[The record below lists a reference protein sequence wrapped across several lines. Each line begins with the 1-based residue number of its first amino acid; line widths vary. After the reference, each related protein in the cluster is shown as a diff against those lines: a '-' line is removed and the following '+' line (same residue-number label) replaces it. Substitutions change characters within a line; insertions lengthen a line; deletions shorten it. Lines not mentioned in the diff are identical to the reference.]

1 MSTGTFI
8 TEDLGTNSGAE
19 NISLID
25 VAGYLPENVVPA
37 DYFAQYVAEEDRTSN
52 IMFKAPKFRH
62 HLAAG
67 ESAADM
73 AERAVAPILER
84 QGRDVLRDIDILIVH
99 TQLPETGIVGNGG
112 EVAARLGISPEW
124 LIDLHNG
131 GCAAFVHGMK
141 LARQIMRGSDAKSAL
156 IVTISNVAGQVFTQE
171 QVRGKPQAAI
181 PGDGAGA
188 GLLVKSGV
196 SPILD
201 IETRHL
207 PEFAGQMTVIA
218 DPPRK
223 YWEAGSGQ
231 MHVGFTESK
240 IAKVLQRGNR
250 IVPEVAHTVCKR
262 IGVPS
267 DRLDLLVTNQ
277 PNRAFL
283 RNWRDALM
291 LPQDRHPDTFE
302 ECGNLFAAGIPVT
315 FDRAVD
321 EGRVPA
327 GSVVMLAGFAHAGD
341 FAAAAAVRW
350 GGR

>member
-1 MSTGTFI
+1 MSTV
-8 TEDLGTNSGAE
+8 
-19 NISLID
+19 SLID
-25 VAGYLPENVVPA
+25 VAGYLPENIVPA
-37 DYFAQYVAEEDRTSN
+37 DYFAQYADPDEVTSN
-52 IMFKAPKFRH
+52 IMFKSPKFRRH
-62 HLAAG
+62 IAPG
-67 ESAADM
+67 ETPADM

-84 QGRDVLRDIDILIVH
+84 QGRDVLRTIDILIVH
-99 TQLPETGIVGNGG
+99 TQLPEVAIVGNGG

-131 GCAAFVHGMK
+131 GCASFVHGMK
-141 LARQIMRGSDAKSAL
+141 LARQILLSSEARSAL
-156 IVTISNVAGQVFTQE
+156 VVTVQNAAGQIFTQE
-171 QVRGKPQAAI
+171 QVRGKAQAAI

-188 GLLVKSGV
+188 GLLVKSGD

-207 PEFAGQMTVIA
+207 PEFAGQMTAIA
-218 DPPRK
+218 EPPRR

-250 IVPEVAHTVCKR
+250 LVPEVADAVCRR
-262 IGVPS
+262 IGVQS
-267 DRLDLLVTNQ
+267 RELDLLVTNQ

-283 RNWRDALM
+283 RNWRDALQ
-291 LPQDRHPDTFE
+291 LPQDKHPDTFDD
-302 ECGNLFAAGIPVT
+302 CGNLFGAGIPVT

-327 GSVVMLAGFAHAGD
+327 GSLVMFAGFAHAGD

>member
-1 MSTGTFI
+1 MSADTV
-8 TEDLGTNSGAE
+8 
-19 NISLID
+19 SLLD
-25 VAGYLPENVVPA
+25 VAGYLPETIVSA
-37 DYFAQYVAEEDRTSN
+37 DYFAQYADPDEVTSN
-52 IMFKAPKFRH
+52 LMFKAPKFRRH
-62 HLAAG
+62 VAPG
-67 ESAADM
+67 ETPADM
-73 AERAVAPILER
+73 AERAVAPILDR
-84 QGRDVLRDIDILIVH
+84 HGRDVLRGIDILIVH
-99 TQLPETGIVGNGG
+99 TQLPDIGIVGSGG
-112 EVAARLGISPEW
+112 DVAARLGIAPEW

-131 GCAAFVHGMK
+131 GCASFVYGMK
-141 LARQIMRGSDAKSAL
+141 LARQILLSSDARSAL
-156 IVTISNVAGQVFTQE
+156 VVTIQNVAGQVFTQE
-171 QVRGKPQAAI
+171 QVRGKAQAAI

-188 GLLVKSGV
+188 GLLVKSGD

-218 DPPRK
+218 DPPRR
-223 YWEAGSGQ
+223 YWEAGSGE

-250 IVPEVAHTVCKR
+250 LVPEVASAVCGR
-262 IGVPS
+262 IGVPTQ
-267 DRLDLLVTNQ
+267 DLDLLVTNQ

-283 RNWRDALM
+283 RNWRDALQ
-291 LPQDRHPDTFE
+291 LPQERHPDTFDD
-302 ECGNLFAAGIPVT
+302 CGNLFGAGIPVT

-341 FAAAAAVRW
+341 FAGAAALRW

>member
-1 MSTGTFI
+1 MDELSMSTDTV
-8 TEDLGTNSGAE
+8 
-19 NISLID
+19 SLID
-25 VAGYLPENVVPA
+25 VSGYLPENIVAA
-37 DYFAQYVAEEDRTSN
+37 DYFVQHADPDEVTSN

-62 HLAAG
+62 HIAAG
-67 ESAADM
+67 ETPADM

-84 QGRDVLRDIDILIVH
+84 QGRDVLRDIDVLIVH
-99 TQLPETGIVGNGG
+99 TQLPEVAIVGNGG

-141 LARQIMRGSDAKSAL
+141 LARQILLSSPARSAL
-156 IVTISNVAGQVFTQE
+156 VVTVQNAAGQIFTQE
-171 QVRGKPQAAI
+171 QVRGKAQAAI

-188 GLLVKSGV
+188 GLLVKSGD

-207 PEFAGQMTVIA
+207 PEFAGQMTAIA
-218 DPPRK
+218 EPPRR
-223 YWEAGSGQ
+223 YWEAGAGQ

-250 IVPEVAHTVCKR
+250 LVPEVAHTVCKR
-262 IGVPS
+262 IGVKS
-267 DRLDLLVTNQ
+267 EDLDLLVTNQ

-283 RNWRDALM
+283 RNWRDALQ
-291 LPQDRHPDTFE
+291 LPQERHPDTFD
-302 ECGNLFAAGIPVT
+302 ECGNLFGAGIPVT

-327 GSVVMLAGFAHAGD
+327 GSVVMFAGFAHAGD

>member
-1 MSTGTFI
+1 MSTV
-8 TEDLGTNSGAE
+8 
-19 NISLID
+19 SLID
-25 VAGYLPENVVPA
+25 VAGYLPENIVSA
-37 DYFAQYVAEEDRTSN
+37 DYFAQYADPADVTANT
-52 IMFKAPKFRH
+52 MFKAPKFRH
-62 HLAAG
+62 HIAPG
-67 ESAADM
+67 ETPADM
-73 AERAVAPILER
+73 AERAVAPILAR
-84 QGRDVLRDIDILIVH
+84 QGREVLGDIDILIVH

-112 EVAARLGISPEW
+112 EVAARLGIKPEW

-141 LARQIMRGSDAKSAL
+141 LARQLLLSTDAKAAL
-156 IVTISNVAGQVFTQE
+156 IVTVQNVAGQVFTQE

-188 GLLVKSGV
+188 GLLVKSGD

-201 IETRHL
+201 IETKHL

-218 DPPRK
+218 DPPRR
-223 YWEAGSGQ
+223 YWEAGAGQ

-240 IAKVLQRGNR
+240 IAKVLGRGNR
-250 IVPEVAHTVCKR
+250 IVPEVAHAVCGR
-262 IGVPS
+262 LGVAS
-267 DRLDLLVTNQ
+267 SELDLLVTNQ

-283 RNWRDALM
+283 RNWRDALL
-291 LPQDRHPDTFE
+291 LPPERHPDTFD

-327 GSVVMLAGFAHAGD
+327 GSLVMFAGFAHAGD

>member
-1 MSTGTFI
+1 MSTV
-8 TEDLGTNSGAE
+8 
-19 NISLID
+19 SLID
-25 VAGYLPENVVPA
+25 VAGYLPENIVPA
-37 DYFAQYVAEEDRTSN
+37 DYFVQYADPDEVTSN
-52 IMFKAPKFRH
+52 LMFKAPKFRRH
-62 HLAAG
+62 IAPG
-67 ESAADM
+67 ETPADM

-84 QGRDVLRDIDILIVH
+84 QGRDVLRSIDILIVH
-99 TQLPETGIVGNGG
+99 TQLPEVAIVGNGG

-131 GCAAFVHGMK
+131 GCASFVHGMK
-141 LARQIMRGSDAKSAL
+141 LARQILLSSEARSAL
-156 IVTISNVAGQVFTQE
+156 VVTVQNAAGQIFTQE
-171 QVRGKPQAAI
+171 QVRGKAQAAI

-188 GLLVKSGV
+188 GLIVKSGD

-207 PEFAGQMTVIA
+207 PEFAGQMTAIA
-218 DPPRK
+218 EPPRR

-250 IVPEVAHTVCKR
+250 LVPEVADAVCKR
-262 IGVPS
+262 IGVKS
-267 DRLDLLVTNQ
+267 QELDLLVTNQ

-283 RNWRDALM
+283 RNWRDALQ
-291 LPQDRHPDTFE
+291 LPQDKHPDTFDD
-302 ECGNLFAAGIPVT
+302 CGNLFGAGIPVT

-321 EGRVPA
+321 EGRVPT
-327 GSVVMLAGFAHAGD
+327 GSLVMFAGFAHAGD

>member
-1 MSTGTFI
+1 MSTDTV
-8 TEDLGTNSGAE
+8 
-19 NISLID
+19 SLVDI
-25 VAGYLPENVVPA
+25 AGYLPENVVSA
-37 DYFAQYVAEEDRTSN
+37 DYFARYADPEDVTGSL
-52 IMFKAPKFRH
+52 MFKAPKFRRH
-62 HLAAG
+62 VAPG
-67 ESAADM
+67 ETPADM
-73 AERAVAPILER
+73 AERAIAPILAR
-84 QGRDVLRDIDILIVH
+84 RGREVLREVDILIVH

-112 EVAARLGISPEW
+112 EVAARLGINPEW

-131 GCAAFVHGMK
+131 GCAAFVHAMK
-141 LARQIMRGSDAKSAL
+141 LARQLLISTDARSAL
-156 IVTISNVAGQVFTQE
+156 IVTVQNSAGQIFTQE

-188 GLLVKSGV
+188 GLLVKSGA

-207 PEFAGQMTVIA
+207 PEFAGQMTVLA
-218 DPPRK
+218 DPPRR
-223 YWEAGSGQ
+223 YWEAGPGQ

-240 IAKVLQRGNR
+240 IAKVLGRGNR
-250 IVPEVAHTVCKR
+250 IVPEVTQAVCR
-262 IGVPS
+262 RLGIPS
-267 DRLDLLVTNQ
+267 TELDLLVTNQ

-283 RNWRDALM
+283 RNWRDALQ
-291 LPQDRHPDTFE
+291 LPAERHPDTFD

-327 GSVVMLAGFAHAGD
+327 GALVVFAGFAHAGD

>member
-1 MSTGTFI
+1 MSTV
-8 TEDLGTNSGAE
+8 
-19 NISLID
+19 SLID
-25 VAGYLPENVVPA
+25 VAGYLPENIVPA
-37 DYFAQYVAEEDRTSN
+37 DYFAQYADPDEVTSN
-52 IMFKAPKFRH
+52 FMFKAPKFRH
-62 HLAAG
+62 HVAPG
-67 ESAADM
+67 ETPADM
-73 AERAVAPILER
+73 AERAVAPILGR
-84 QGRDVLRDIDILIVH
+84 QGREVLRDIDILIVH
-99 TQLPETGIVGNGG
+99 TQLPELGVVGNGG
-112 EVAARLGISPEW
+112 EVANRLGIKPEW

-131 GCAAFVHGMK
+131 GCASFVYGMK
-141 LARQIMRGSDAKSAL
+141 LARQILLSSDARSAL
-156 IVTISNVAGQVFTQE
+156 VVTVQNVAGQVFTQE
-171 QVRGKPQAAI
+171 QVRGKAQAAI

-188 GLLVKSGV
+188 GLLVKSGD

-218 DPPRK
+218 DPPRR
-223 YWEAGSGQ
+223 YWEAGTGQ

-250 IVPEVAHTVCKR
+250 LVPEVAQAVCKR
-262 IGVPS
+262 IDVAS
-267 DRLDLLVTNQ
+267 QDLDLLVTNQ

-283 RNWRDALM
+283 RNWRDALQ
-291 LPQDRHPDTFE
+291 LPPEKHPDTFDD
-302 ECGNLFAAGIPVT
+302 CGNLFGAGIPVT

-341 FAAAAAVRW
+341 FAGAAAVRW

>member
-1 MSTGTFI
+1 MSTDTV
-8 TEDLGTNSGAE
+8 
-19 NISLID
+19 SLLD
-25 VAGYLPENVVPA
+25 VSGYLPENIVSA
-37 DYFAQYVAEEDRTSN
+37 DYFAQFADPDEVTSN
-52 IMFKAPKFRH
+52 LMFKAPKFRRH
-62 HLAAG
+62 VAPD
-67 ESAADM
+67 ETPADM
-73 AERAVAPILER
+73 AERAVAPILAR

-99 TQLPETGIVGNGG
+99 TQLPDIGIVGSGG
-112 EVAARLGISPEW
+112 DVAKRLGIAPEW

-131 GCAAFVHGMK
+131 GCASFVYGMK
-141 LARQIMRGSDAKSAL
+141 LARQILLSSDARSAL
-156 IVTISNVAGQVFTQE
+156 IVTIQNVAGQVFTQE
-171 QVRGKPQAAI
+171 QVRGKAQAAI

-188 GLLVKSGV
+188 GLLVKSGD

-218 DPPRK
+218 DPPRR
-223 YWEAGSGQ
+223 YWEAGSGE

-250 IVPEVAHTVCKR
+250 LVPEVANTVCGR
-262 IGVPS
+262 IGVPAQ
-267 DRLDLLVTNQ
+267 DLDLLVTNQ

-283 RNWRDALM
+283 RNWRDALQ
-291 LPQDRHPDTFE
+291 LPPERHPDTFDD
-302 ECGNLFAAGIPVT
+302 CGNLFGAGIPVT

-327 GSVVMLAGFAHAGD
+327 GSLVMFAGFAHAGD
-341 FAAAAAVRW
+341 FAGAAAVRW

>member
-1 MSTGTFI
+1 MSTDT
-8 TEDLGTNSGAE
+8 
-19 NISLID
+19 ISLID
-25 VAGYLPENVVPA
+25 IAGYLPENVVSA
-37 DYFAQYVAEEDRTSN
+37 DYFAQYADPADVTGN
-52 IMFKAPKFRH
+52 LMFKAPKFRRH
-62 HLAAG
+62 VAAG
-67 ESAADM
+67 ETPADM
-73 AERAVAPILER
+73 AERAVAPILAR
-84 QGRDVLRDIDILIVH
+84 RGREVLREIDILIVH

-112 EVAARLGISPEW
+112 EVAARLGINPEW

-131 GCAAFVHGMK
+131 GCAAFVHAMK
-141 LARQIMRGSDAKSAL
+141 LARQLLASTDARSAL
-156 IVTISNVAGQVFTQE
+156 IVTVQNSAGQIFTQE

-188 GLLVKSGV
+188 GLLVKSGD

-207 PEFAGQMTVIA
+207 PEFAGQMTVLA
-218 DPPRK
+218 DPPRR
-223 YWEAGSGQ
+223 YWEAGPGQ

-240 IAKVLQRGNR
+240 IAKVLGRGNR
-250 IVPEVAHTVCKR
+250 IVPEVAQAVCAR

-267 DRLDLLVTNQ
+267 TELDLLVTNQ

-283 RNWRDALM
+283 RNWRDALQ
-291 LPQDRHPDTFE
+291 LPAERHPDTFD

-327 GSVVMLAGFAHAGD
+327 GALVVFAGFAHAGD

>member
-1 MSTGTFI
+1 MSTV
-8 TEDLGTNSGAE
+8 
-19 NISLID
+19 SLID

-37 DYFAQYVAEEDRTSN
+37 DYFAQYADPDEVTSN
-52 IMFKAPKFRH
+52 FMFKAPKFRH
-62 HLAAG
+62 HIAPG
-67 ESAADM
+67 ETPADM
-73 AERAVAPILER
+73 AERAVAPILAR
-84 QGRDVLRDIDILIVH
+84 HGREVLREVDILIVH
-99 TQLPETGIVGNGG
+99 TQLPELGVVGNGG
-112 EVAARLGISPEW
+112 EVAARLGIKPEW

-131 GCAAFVHGMK
+131 GCASFVYGMK
-141 LARQIMRGSDAKSAL
+141 LARQILLSSDARSAL
-156 IVTISNVAGQVFTQE
+156 VVTVQNVAGQVFTQE
-171 QVRGKPQAAI
+171 QVRGKAQAAI

-188 GLLVKSGV
+188 GLLVKSGD

-218 DPPRK
+218 DPPRR
-223 YWEAGSGQ
+223 YWEAGTGQ

-250 IVPEVAHTVCKR
+250 LVPEVAQAVCKR
-262 IGVPS
+262 IDVAS
-267 DRLDLLVTNQ
+267 QDLDLLVTNQ

-283 RNWRDALM
+283 RNWRDALQ
-291 LPQDRHPDTFE
+291 LPPEKHPDTFDD
-302 ECGNLFAAGIPVT
+302 CGNLFGAGIPVT

-341 FAAAAAVRW
+341 FAGAAAVRW

>member
-1 MSTGTFI
+1 MSTV
-8 TEDLGTNSGAE
+8 
-19 NISLID
+19 SLID
-25 VAGYLPENVVPA
+25 VAGYLPENIVPA
-37 DYFAQYVAEEDRTSN
+37 DYFAQYADPDEVTSN
-52 IMFKAPKFRH
+52 LMFKSPKFRRH
-62 HLAAG
+62 IAPG
-67 ESAADM
+67 ETPADM

-84 QGRDVLRDIDILIVH
+84 QGRDVLRSIDILIVH
-99 TQLPETGIVGNGG
+99 TQLPEVAIVGNGG

-131 GCAAFVHGMK
+131 GCASFVHGMK
-141 LARQIMRGSDAKSAL
+141 LARQILLSSEARSAL
-156 IVTISNVAGQVFTQE
+156 VVTVQNAAGQIFTQE
-171 QVRGKPQAAI
+171 QVRGKAQAAI

-188 GLLVKSGV
+188 GLLVKSGD

-207 PEFAGQMTVIA
+207 PEFAGQMTAIA
-218 DPPRK
+218 EPPRR

-250 IVPEVAHTVCKR
+250 LVPEVADAVCKR
-262 IGVPS
+262 IGVKS
-267 DRLDLLVTNQ
+267 QELDLLVTNQ

-283 RNWRDALM
+283 RNWRDALQ
-291 LPQDRHPDTFE
+291 LPRDKHPDTFDD
-302 ECGNLFAAGIPVT
+302 CGNLFGAGIPVT

-327 GSVVMLAGFAHAGD
+327 GSLVMFAGFAHAGD

>member
-1 MSTGTFI
+1 MDELSMSTDTV
-8 TEDLGTNSGAE
+8 
-19 NISLID
+19 SLID
-25 VAGYLPENVVPA
+25 VAGYLPENIVAA
-37 DYFAQYVAEEDRTSN
+37 DYFAQYADPDEVTSN
-52 IMFKAPKFRH
+52 LMFKAPKFRRH
-62 HLAAG
+62 IAPG
-67 ESAADM
+67 EKPADM

-84 QGRDVLRDIDILIVH
+84 QGRNVLRDIDVLIVH
-99 TQLPETGIVGNGG
+99 TQLPEIAIVGNGG

-131 GCAAFVHGMK
+131 GCASFVYGMK
-141 LARQIMRGSDAKSAL
+141 LARQILLSTDARSAL
-156 IVTISNVAGQVFTQE
+156 VVTVQNAAGQIFTQE
-171 QVRGKPQAAI
+171 QVRGKAQAAI

-188 GLLVKSGV
+188 GLLVKSGA

-218 DPPRK
+218 DPPRR
-223 YWEAGSGQ
+223 YWEAGAGE

-250 IVPEVAHTVCKR
+250 LVPEVAEAVCKR
-262 IGVPS
+262 IGVTSPE
-267 DRLDLLVTNQ
+267 LDLLVTNQ

-283 RNWRDALM
+283 RNWRDALQ
-291 LPQDRHPDTFE
+291 LPPERHPDTFDD
-302 ECGNLFAAGIPVT
+302 CGNLFGAGIPVT

-327 GSVVMLAGFAHAGD
+327 GALVMFAGFAHAGD
-341 FAAAAAVRW
+341 FAGAAAVRW

>member
-1 MSTGTFI
+1 MSTV
-8 TEDLGTNSGAE
+8 
-19 NISLID
+19 SLID
-25 VAGYLPENVVPA
+25 VAGYLPENIVPA
-37 DYFAQYVAEEDRTSN
+37 DYFAQYADPDEVTSN
-52 IMFKAPKFRH
+52 FMFKAPKFRH
-62 HLAAG
+62 HVAPG
-67 ESAADM
+67 ETPADM
-73 AERAVAPILER
+73 AERAVAPILGR
-84 QGRDVLRDIDILIVH
+84 QGREVLRDIDILIVH
-99 TQLPETGIVGNGG
+99 TQLPELGVVGNGG
-112 EVAARLGISPEW
+112 EVAARLGIKPEW

-131 GCAAFVHGMK
+131 GCASFVYGMK
-141 LARQIMRGSDAKSAL
+141 LARQILLSSDARSAL
-156 IVTISNVAGQVFTQE
+156 VVTVQNVAGQVFTQE
-171 QVRGKPQAAI
+171 QVRGKAQAAI

-188 GLLVKSGV
+188 GLLVKSGD

-218 DPPRK
+218 DPPRR
-223 YWEAGSGQ
+223 YWEAGTGQ

-250 IVPEVAHTVCKR
+250 LVPEVAQAVCKR
-262 IGVPS
+262 IDVAS
-267 DRLDLLVTNQ
+267 QDLDLLVTNQ

-283 RNWRDALM
+283 RNWRDALQ
-291 LPQDRHPDTFE
+291 LPPEKHPDTFDD
-302 ECGNLFAAGIPVT
+302 CGNLFGAGIPVT

-341 FAAAAAVRW
+341 FAGAAAVRW

>member
-1 MSTGTFI
+1 MSTDTV
-8 TEDLGTNSGAE
+8 
-19 NISLID
+19 SLVDI
-25 VAGYLPENVVPA
+25 AGYLPENVVSA
-37 DYFAQYVAEEDRTSN
+37 DYFARYADPQDVTGN
-52 IMFKAPKFRH
+52 LMFKAPKFRRH
-62 HLAAG
+62 VAPG
-67 ESAADM
+67 ETPADM
-73 AERAVAPILER
+73 AERAVAPILAR
-84 QGRDVLRDIDILIVH
+84 RGREVLREVDILIVH

-112 EVAARLGISPEW
+112 EVAARLGIDPEW

-131 GCAAFVHGMK
+131 GCAAFVHAMK
-141 LARQIMRGSDAKSAL
+141 LARQLLISTDARSAL
-156 IVTISNVAGQVFTQE
+156 IVTVQNSAGQIFTQE

-188 GLLVKSGV
+188 GLLVKSGA

-207 PEFAGQMTVIA
+207 PEFAGQMTVLA
-218 DPPRK
+218 DPPRR
-223 YWEAGSGQ
+223 YWEAGPGQ

-240 IAKVLQRGNR
+240 IAKVLGRGNR
-250 IVPEVAHTVCKR
+250 IVPEVTQAVCR
-262 IGVPS
+262 RLGIPS
-267 DRLDLLVTNQ
+267 TELDLLVTNQ

-283 RNWRDALM
+283 RNWRDALQ
-291 LPQDRHPDTFE
+291 LPAERHPDTFD

-327 GSVVMLAGFAHAGD
+327 GALVVFAGFAHAGD

>member
-1 MSTGTFI
+1 MSTV
-8 TEDLGTNSGAE
+8 
-19 NISLID
+19 SLID
-25 VAGYLPENVVPA
+25 VAGYLPENIVSA
-37 DYFAQYVAEEDRTSN
+37 DYFAQYADPEDITAN
-52 IMFKAPKFRH
+52 TMFKAPKFRRH
-62 HLAAG
+62 IAPG
-67 ESAADM
+67 ETPADM
-73 AERAVAPILER
+73 AERAVAPILAR
-84 QGRDVLRDIDILIVH
+84 QGRDVLGDIDILIVH

-112 EVAARLGISPEW
+112 EVAARLGIEPEW

-141 LARQIMRGSDAKSAL
+141 LARQLLLSTDARAAL
-156 IVTISNVAGQVFTQE
+156 IVTVQNVAGQVFTQE

-188 GLLVKSGV
+188 GLLVKSGD

-218 DPPRK
+218 DPPRR
-223 YWEAGSGQ
+223 YWEAGAGQ

-240 IAKVLQRGNR
+240 IAKVLGRGNR
-250 IVPEVAHTVCKR
+250 IVPEVAHAVCGR
-262 IGVPS
+262 LGVAS
-267 DRLDLLVTNQ
+267 SELDLLVTNQ

-283 RNWRDALM
+283 RNWRDALQ
-291 LPQDRHPDTFE
+291 LPPERHPDTFD

-327 GSVVMLAGFAHAGD
+327 GSLVMFAGFAHAGD

>member
-1 MSTGTFI
+1 MSTV
-8 TEDLGTNSGAE
+8 
-19 NISLID
+19 SLLD
-25 VAGYLPENVVPA
+25 VAGYLPENIVSA
-37 DYFAQYVAEEDRTSN
+37 DYFAQHADPDDVTGN
-52 IMFKAPKFRH
+52 VMFKAPKFRRH
-62 HLAAG
+62 IAPG
-67 ESAADM
+67 ESVADM
-73 AERAVAPILER
+73 AERAVAPILAR
-84 QGRDVLRDIDILIVH
+84 QGREVLRDIDILIVH

-112 EVAARLGISPEW
+112 EVAARLGINPEW

-141 LARQIMRGSDAKSAL
+141 LARQLLASTDAKSAL
-156 IVTISNVAGQVFTQE
+156 IVTVQNCAGQVFTQE

-188 GLLVKSGV
+188 GLLVKSGD

-207 PEFAGQMTVIA
+207 PQYAGQMTVLA

-223 YWEAGSGQ
+223 YWEAGPGQ

-240 IAKVLQRGNR
+240 IVRVLARGNR
-250 IVPEVAHTVCKR
+250 IVPEVAQAVCTR
-262 IGVPS
+262 IGVPAT
-267 DRLDLLVTNQ
+267 DLDLLVTNQ

-283 RNWRDALM
+283 RNWRDALQ
-291 LPQDRHPDTFE
+291 LPADKHPDTFDD
-302 ECGNLFAAGIPVT
+302 CGNLFAAGIPVT

-327 GSVVMLAGFAHAGD
+327 GSLVMFAGFAHAGD